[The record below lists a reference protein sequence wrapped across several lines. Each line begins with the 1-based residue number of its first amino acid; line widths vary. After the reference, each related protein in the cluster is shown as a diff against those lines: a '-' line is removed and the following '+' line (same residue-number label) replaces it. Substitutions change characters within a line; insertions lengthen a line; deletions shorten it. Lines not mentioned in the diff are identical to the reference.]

1 MEEAKL
7 EWISLVKKIF
17 PLIKH
22 LDYSL
27 SCLIFRITM
36 NKLLAVMH
44 PAACIHKATIQGL
57 SLSRVVIYK
66 QLLAPLFNPIDVQMF
81 NTISIIYDMRGAT
94 GPVHPEPLSKR

>member
-36 NKLLAVMH
+36 NKLFAVMH

-57 SLSRVVIYK
+57 SLSHK
-66 QLLAPLFNPIDVQMF
+66 KLLASLFNPIDVQMF

-94 GPVHPEPLSKR
+94 GPVHPEP